1 MRGIVA
7 IARREIFERRIA
19 FLAAALLGLLP
30 FLAPLLPAVRHY
42 GAGDVRLFAAA
53 FFAII
58 FAGAQ
63 SLILGGSTIG
73 RDLSERRLGFYF
85 ARPVSAGAIWAGKFL
100 GICLMVLS
108 GAAIILLPVSVL
120 DFSRWAASAGVAP
133 RWGEMALLFAG
144 AVILCLG
151 LGNLIGTAL
160 RARSAWFAGDMALL
174 AIFAFAVWGSV
185 APLVTAEAPRL
196 LEYVLI
202 GLATAIAIAILASG
216 FAQVAIGRTDAARGN
231 RARFAVLWL
240 LLFAAAGLC
249 AGYVRW
255 VFSPLPADLLL
266 ASLPVAAPSGSWIEL
281 SGNARGRVDFR
292 ASLLYDVATGNYARA
307 LSGREGA
314 IAFSGDGRAA
324 AWAERSGFD
333 RRAPLDIWICR
344 LEAGPIRRVRT
355 SLSARVWNIAIS
367 PEGSRVALVES
378 KTVSV
383 FEIPSGRLVAS
394 AAVDSEKNYHRVVF
408 LGKEKLRLYR
418 LWPGGPASPLN
429 SPAFEAIGVL
439 DFDLAARTLRETAS
453 IGNIRRPYSL
463 AFDDRHERLIALE
476 KEGSVSLFDVSNG
489 RRLTTLS
496 SSGRDVGSKGFLFD
510 GRPMFSETKGGIG
523 RVHVFDRN
531 GGEEKV
537 FEVGPASLVRLG
549 AEPAAGRLALA
560 VGPGPQVAGIS
571 AASVLDLENGS
582 LFRLRSPL
590 SPVAA
595 LMRWRI
601 PQPQPGSVISRLFS
615 RNDGGLVLLDPSTNT
630 LKTLFPGR

>member
-42 GAGDVRLFAAA
+42 GAGDVRLFAAV
-53 FFAII
+53 FFAIV

-100 GICLMVLS
+100 GIWLMVLS
-108 GAAIILLPVSVL
+108 GAAIILFPVSIL
-120 DFSRWAASAGVAP
+120 DFRRWAASAGVTP

-151 LGNLIGTAL
+151 LGNLIGTVL
-160 RARSAWFAGDMALL
+160 RARSAWLAGDIALL
-174 AIFAFAVWGSV
+174 AIFAFAVSRSV

-202 GLATAIAIAILASG
+202 GLSTAIAIALLASG

-249 AGYVRW
+249 AAYVRW
-255 VFSPLPADLLL
+255 VFSPSPADLFS
-266 ASLPVAAPSGSWIEL
+266 ASLPVAAPSGTWIEL
-281 SGNARGRVDFR
+281 SGYARGRADFR
-292 ASLLYDVATGNYARA
+292 AALLYDVATGNYARA
-307 LSGREGA
+307 LSGRGA
-314 IAFSGDGRAA
+314 MAFSGDGRAA

-333 RRAPLDIWICR
+333 SRAPLDIWICR

-355 SLSARVWNIAIS
+355 PLSARVWNIAMS

-383 FEIPSGRLVAS
+383 FEVPSGRLVAS

-408 LGKEKLRLYR
+408 LGKERLRLYR

-429 SPAFEAIGVL
+429 SPAFGAIGVL
-439 DFDLAARTLRETAS
+439 DFDLAARTLREIAS
-453 IGNIRRPYSL
+453 IENIRRPYSL
-463 AFDDRHERLIALE
+463 AFDDRGERLIALE
-476 KEGSVSLFDVSNG
+476 QEGSVSLFDVSNG
-489 RRLTTLS
+489 WRLATLS

-523 RVHVFDRN
+523 RVHVFERN

-549 AEPAAGRLALA
+549 AEPAAGRLALGF
-560 VGPGPQVAGIS
+560 GPGPQVAGFS
-571 AASVLDLENGS
+571 DASVLDLENGS
-582 LFRLRSPL
+582 LFRLRSHL

-595 LMRWRI
+595 QMRWRI
-601 PQPQPGSVISRLFS
+601 PQPQPGSAISRLFS

-630 LKTLFPGR
+630 LKTLFPGH